1 MTSASLHR
9 TGALLAPCTAGEQV
23 EWKQSFQKSNSQF
36 NKGKMVLHSTVNM
49 CLPESLKF
57 VGVSA
62 EV

>member
-9 TGALLAPCTAGEQV
+9 TGPLLVPCTAGEQV
-23 EWKQSFQKSNSQF
+23 KWRQSINQ
-36 NKGKMVLHSTVNM
+36 STKWEMMLRSKVNV
-49 CLPESLKF
+49 CLPKSLKF